1 MYRVDLSVV
10 MTGVIAIILI
20 MWYAGKRNTFIGPQ
34 ISIKELE
41 VVATVRAEERKISI
55 VSEA

>member
-1 MYRVDLSVV
+1 MNYLSVV

-34 ISIKELE
+34 ISSKELE

-55 VSEA
+55 V